1 MRPIP
6 TAVLSAIAMLA
17 SCAPT
22 LRNHAIKPTSAGVGI
37 FVQTKYIQQYAVRF
51 LAGLAVALQFG
62 CASVPPE
69 SVDLSRRI
77 GVEISKSQAAHL
89 STLDA
94 FYKRL
99 NEDND
104 KWITDVY
111 VPKITSNAIS
121 DLTVAC
127 KKTGDNS
134 PNCSQLNNNDIKR
147 IIARSVEFRDEMQ
160 RALSTNRSESARLIN
175 EHYAD
180 LNSANSAITALLSS
194 VVDLKKATK
203 ESVEVIGKASGIKI
217 DTDGIEKAVGDFLSK
232 AGQAG
237 SQISELEGNLSAI
250 AKSSGKK

>member
-1 MRPIP
+1 MFTPYTSVKQYASRFIAGL
-6 TAVLSAIAMLA
+6 TAVLL
-17 SCAPT
+17 
-22 LRNHAIKPTSAGVGI
+22 
-37 FVQTKYIQQYAVRF
+37 
-51 LAGLAVALQFG
+51 FG

-111 VPKITSNAIS
+111 VPKITGEAIS
-121 DLTVAC
+121 DLTAAC
-127 KKTGDNS
+127 KKAGDTS

-147 IIARSVEFRDEMQ
+147 IISRTIEFRDEIQ
-160 RALSTNRSESARLIN
+160 RALSTNRDESARLIN
-175 EHYAD
+175 GHYAD
-180 LNSANSAITALLSS
+180 LQSANAAITALLTS

-203 ESVEVIGKASGIKI
+203 ESVEIVGKATGIKI
-217 DTDGIEKAVGDFLSK
+217 DTDKIEKAVNEFLSK

-237 SQISELEGNLSAI
+237 AQISDLENSLSAI
-250 AKSSGKK
+250 VKPADKK